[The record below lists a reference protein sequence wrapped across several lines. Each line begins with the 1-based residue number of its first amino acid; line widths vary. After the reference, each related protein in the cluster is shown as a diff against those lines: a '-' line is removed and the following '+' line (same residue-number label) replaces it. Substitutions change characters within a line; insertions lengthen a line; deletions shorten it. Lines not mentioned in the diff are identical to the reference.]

1 MKLSPCALPTM
12 LFYPCHCSAC
22 LMAVAY
28 EELKDSDGFLYI
40 KYSGE
45 NTFGGC
51 VASDVDVDFRFE
63 ELQDEEAAGS

>member
-1 MKLSPCALPTM
+1 
-12 LFYPCHCSAC
+12 
-22 LMAVAY
+22 MAVAY

-51 VASDVDVDFRFE
+51 VASDVDVDFRLE
-63 ELQDEEAAGS
+63 ELHDEEATGS